1 MDFGMYSFMF
11 SHCLINLS
19 RKILHFDSKAKD
31 GDLDLFLSPPD
42 GRYFEQ
48 LADGSLYEW
57 PVEQSP
63 LVRGV
68 NPAFFNTADPDL
80 YGVSWHFVDC
90 DSDGDFDLVFIPQAR
105 GFPSKIKEHN
115 ATHELQRGT
124 GLCLGT
130 NLSQYRGGA
139 AAFNKNVFS
148 VSNGQLKYFVHR
160 AYPLGEVA
168 GDSIEQWA
176 PGFCM
181 PTDPCHEK
189 GICAFGQTHCSC
201 IVGHKA
207 ADCSGCQQQYYHS
220 ARSQKLKAPDCKA
233 CPGDG
238 QVCFGRGSCFDD
250 VVAKGLEESTAAWMA
265 TGNGSCSCH
274 EASFNGTDAESR
286 NTCMN
291 GNCPAGTEEKAGR
304 CSLCLGGSF
313 SIAGGLC
320 AKCSAGKFS
329 VDGSSTCSSCYPGRV
344 AREPGNS
351 SCAACP
357 AGKHEMDKQFCALCP
372 EGTTSE
378 AGSSSCSPCDA
389 GRFAKESVSC
399 ELCPGGS
406 YAGRGSSRCLRCRVG
421 SVSTPG
427 SAVCRSCDGLLVRAS
442 SDEMNQTCQVDMLDI
457 VWGLVCWLAAAT
469 FCFLSLTCL
478 MGRLPISDI
487 SVQSEKLVITTA
499 VAHYLLK
506 QAHPSVS
513 FTGTGVP
520 ALDAMAAWKVT
531 VLSLYQLTLH
541 GEQVSMPLDTSMGHL
556 HLKLQHRLLSV
567 GMWHCPVIVW
577 CLFFVAVA
585 AGAATQLKWSLALVA
600 WGLGL
605 CTGILAF
612 ALRRRHGNAH

>member
-1 MDFGMYSFMF
+1 MHGSLNVPFFFFVFPLFDQPFQEESSF
-11 SHCLINLS
+11 N
-19 RKILHFDSKAKD
+19 SKSKD

-68 NPAFFNTADPDL
+68 NPAFFNTADLLGLDAL

-90 DSDGDFDLVFIPQAR
+90 DADGDFDLVFIPPATD
-105 GFPSKIKEHN
+105 FPAQVKEHN

-160 AYPLGEVA
+160 AYPLGEVG
-168 GDSIEQWA
+168 GDSIELWT

-207 ADCSGCQQQYYHS
+207 ADCSGCQQHYHHS

-238 QVCFGRGSCFDD
+238 RVCFGRGSCFDD

-274 EASFNGTDAESR
+274 EASFNGTDAEGR

-291 GNCPAGTEEKAGR
+291 GNCPAGTE
-304 CSLCLGGSF
+304 
-313 SIAGGLC
+313 
-320 AKCSAGKFS
+320 
-329 VDGSSTCSSCYPGRV
+329 
-344 AREPGNS
+344 
-351 SCAACP
+351 
-357 AGKHEMDKQFCALCP
+357 
-372 EGTTSE
+372 
-378 AGSSSCSPCDA
+378 
-389 GRFAKESVSC
+389 
-399 ELCPGGS
+399 
-406 YAGRGSSRCLRCRVG
+406 
-421 SVSTPG
+421 
-427 SAVCRSCDGLLVRAS
+427 
-442 SDEMNQTCQVDMLDI
+442 
-457 VWGLVCWLAAAT
+457 
-469 FCFLSLTCL
+469 
-478 MGRLPISDI
+478 
-487 SVQSEKLVITTA
+487 
-499 VAHYLLK
+499 
-506 QAHPSVS
+506 
-513 FTGTGVP
+513 
-520 ALDAMAAWKVT
+520 
-531 VLSLYQLTLH
+531 
-541 GEQVSMPLDTSMGHL
+541 
-556 HLKLQHRLLSV
+556 
-567 GMWHCPVIVW
+567 
-577 CLFFVAVA
+577 
-585 AGAATQLKWSLALVA
+585 
-600 WGLGL
+600 
-605 CTGILAF
+605 
-612 ALRRRHGNAH
+612 